1 MIGWF
6 DRVVGNSGEA
16 FGDEAE
22 LTAGTVSAARKSDR
36 PVGGAIGWEKSE
48 QDRRGR
54 TVG

>member
-1 MIGWF
+1 MIGRVG
-6 DRVVGNSGEA
+6 RVVENFGEA

-36 PVGGAIGWEKSE
+36 PVGGAIGWEESD